1 MLVFNKWYNRCTPV
15 LLFLHPLYNLHLI
28 MKKYLKLLGTSLLLF
43 ALLKKANGNNFASI
57 VKDTLIIRPAI
68 EKGHISADW
77 KAALKSRMIKEY
89 IDSLSVIKK
98 VFTNEEKD
106 WLRLINSKAQLW
118 NSFRDSLAIPFS
130 NITLNDTIYILLGCG
145 GADDGFT
152 YQLNTVCF
160 DLTALQQNYGDAA
173 LKENDNRMD
182 RLFAHEY
189 THLLHKK
196 WAVRKNLSLATFRD
210 SILWE
215 CIYEGIGMYRSLNPG
230 WLPANDILPAI
241 ITTTLKELYP
251 VFTNRMIA
259 IYTLSSASNGE
270 KQKLN
275 ANLSRG
281 PVNKKWGAL
290 PVAIWLALEAKGDHR
305 KLIKWIEMGPAGIMI
320 LALKYLDEKNST
332 ELKAVLKRT
341 Y

>member
-1 MLVFNKWYNRCTPV
+1 
-15 LLFLHPLYNLHLI
+15 
-28 MKKYLKLLGTSLLLF
+28 MKKYLKLLNTSLLLF
-43 ALLKKANGNNFASI
+43 VFLKKANGNDFASI
-57 VKDTLIIRPAI
+57 VKDTFIIKPAI
-68 EKGHISADW
+68 EKDHITTDW
-77 KAALKSRMIKEY
+77 QAALKSRMTKEY
-89 IDSLSVIKK
+89 IDSLSVVKK
-98 VFTNEEKD
+98 VFTDEEKD

-130 NITLNDTIYILLGCG
+130 NIALSDTIYILLGCG

-189 THLLHKK
+189 THLLHKA
-196 WAVRKNLSLATFRD
+196 WAIKKNLSLSTFRD

-215 CIYEGIGMYRSLNPG
+215 CIYEGIGMYRSLNPR
-230 WLPANDILPAI
+230 WLPVKDSLPAI
-241 ITTTLKELYP
+241 TTTTLKKLYP

-259 IYTLSSASNGE
+259 IYTLSSPSNEE
-270 KQKLN
+270 KQNLN

-281 PVNKKWGAL
+281 PVHKKWGAL
-290 PVAIWLALEAKGDHR
+290 PVAIWLALEAKEDHH
-305 KLIKWIEMGPAGIMI
+305 KLTRWIEMGPAGII
-320 LALKYLDEKNST
+320 TLALKYLDEENSG
-332 ELKAVLKRT
+332 ELKTALKST